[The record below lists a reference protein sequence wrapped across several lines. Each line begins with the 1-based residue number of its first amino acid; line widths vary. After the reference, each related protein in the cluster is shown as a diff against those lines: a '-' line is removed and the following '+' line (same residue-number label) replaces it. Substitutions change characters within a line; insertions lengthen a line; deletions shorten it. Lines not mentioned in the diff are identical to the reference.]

1 VISASGP
8 HDGLDHR
15 TLAAKVEAQL
25 RRRMPALPAITFSR
39 VIAERRATYACTPG
53 LARPAGGRV
62 GDALYVA
69 GDYCDAELPAT
80 LEAATRSGVAAA
92 RELIADF
99 AEGVS
104 AGFSTAAAARGS
116 TRAP

>member
-1 VISASGP
+1 
-8 HDGLDHR
+8 
-15 TLAAKVEAQL
+15 
-25 RRRMPALPAITFSR
+25 MPDLPSVTFSR

-53 LARPAGGRV
+53 LARPKGGRV
-62 GDALYVA
+62 EDGIYIA

-80 LEAATRSGVAAA
+80 LEAATRSGVACA

-99 AEGVS
+99 AG
-104 AGFSTAAAARGS
+104 AAAARGS